1 MLKTIINWGWCPGL
15 ITALAVTGIIFG
27 WPIEAVVPV
36 LILILGIGIVTV
48 VIDAKRKQLELSVLR
63 LNQLADYFNRRFMGN
78 TALSIFAITDSLFG
92 INNSKLWDWARAC
105 DISQRILNS
114 WNNSFTSRLESE
126 MSAKKSLA
134 HLRTCLNELWAIN
147 NHYYEFIDQFHEL
160 MKNVETPREITDQYN
175 KLVMEYNAFVQDFR
189 NNIGELRKVV
199 KTAIDPPSVKLAK
212 ELALVR

>member
-15 ITALAVTGIIFG
+15 ITALAVIGIIFG

-36 LILILGIGIVTV
+36 LILILGIGIVAV

-78 TALSIFAITDSLFG
+78 SALSVFAISDSLFG
-92 INNSKLWDWARAC
+92 INNPKLWDWARAC
-105 DISQRILNS
+105 DVSQRILNS
-114 WNNSFTSRLESE
+114 WNSSFTSRLESE
-126 MSAKKSLA
+126 ISAKKSIT
-134 HLRTCLNELWAIN
+134 HLHTCLNELWAIN

-160 MKNVETPREITDQYN
+160 MEYVETPREITDQYN
-175 KLVMEYNAFVQDFR
+175 KLVMKYNAFVQDFR
-189 NNIGELRKVV
+189 ANIGELRNVV

-212 ELALVR
+212 ELAMVG

>member
-15 ITALAVTGIIFG
+15 ITALAVIGIIFG

-63 LNQLADYFNRRFMGN
+63 LNQLADYFNRRFMSN

-105 DISQRILNS
+105 DVSQRILNS
-114 WNNSFTSRLESE
+114 WNNNFTNRLESE
-126 MSAKKSLA
+126 ITAKKSLT

-160 MKNVETPREITDQYN
+160 MVNVETPREITDQYN